1 MMLDD
6 QQLQKLLRL
15 KRFEQPPPG
24 YFDRTLNEF
33 HRLQRQELLR
43 RSSVQIWFE
52 RLISGLWS
60 FRVPTYAYG
69 AAFAAFLVAATI
81 VGSGVWNPYTYKE
94 TVGTSSNLV
103 RGASSPS
110 MIERSSYRLA
120 LSGNVDWSKFDRS
133 PVSPRVVPVVRPSQT
148 ALPRYVLDGRPVSY
162 EGSFSF

>member
-1 MMLDD
+1 MMLDE

-33 HRLQRQELLR
+33 HRRQRQELLR
-43 RSSVQIWFE
+43 RSAVQIWFE
-52 RLISGLWS
+52 RLISTLWS
-60 FRVPTYAYG
+60 FRVPSYAYG

-81 VGSGVWNPYTYKE
+81 VGSGVWAPYKE
-94 TVGTSSNLV
+94 TIGTSSNLARV
-103 RGASSPS
+103 ASSPA

-133 PVSPRVVPVVRPSQT
+133 SVSPRVVPVLRPSQS

-162 EGSFSF
+162 EASFSF

>member
-1 MMLDD
+1 MLDE
-6 QQLQKLLRL
+6 QRLQKLLRL

-33 HRLQRQELLR
+33 HRRQRQELLR
-43 RSSVQIWFE
+43 RSAVQIWLE
-52 RLISGLWS
+52 RLISSLWS

-81 VGSGVWNPYTYKE
+81 VGSGVWAPYKE
-94 TVGTSSNLV
+94 TVGTSSNLARV
-103 RGASSPS
+103 VSSPPV
-110 MIERSSYRLA
+110 IERSAYRLA

-133 PVSPRVVPVVRPSQT
+133 SVSPRVVPVLRPSQT

-162 EGSFSF
+162 EASFSF